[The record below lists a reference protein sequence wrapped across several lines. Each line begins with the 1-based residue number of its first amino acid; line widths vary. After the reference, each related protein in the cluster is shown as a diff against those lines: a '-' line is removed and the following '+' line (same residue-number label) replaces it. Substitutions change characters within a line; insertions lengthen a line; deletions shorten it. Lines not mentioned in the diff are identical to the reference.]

1 MAINWQ
7 DLLLTVGG
15 GTGASFAIAYLLKS
29 IINHGLTRDIETFK
43 ARLQAD
49 ATKEAEN
56 LKHSLEKIAVEHQ
69 VRFANLHAKR
79 AEVIA
84 EIYTKMVDAEQKGQR
99 FAYVEGYEDR
109 LARQEAYSE
118 TMTTIVE
125 LYYFIEKRR
134 IYLPENVCSLL
145 KSFVD
150 TVRKSVIGM
159 NIFAPLEPAAHN
171 PQVFE
176 QKMKVLLDVNE
187 AFEKSI
193 PAAREALEKEFR
205 SILGAE
211 K

>member
-1 MAINWQ
+1 
-7 DLLLTVGG
+7 
-15 GTGASFAIAYLLKS
+15 
-29 IINHGLTRDIETFK
+29 
-43 ARLQAD
+43 
-49 ATKEAEN
+49 
-56 LKHSLEKIAVEHQ
+56 
-69 VRFANLHAKR
+69 
-79 AEVIA
+79 
-84 EIYTKMVDAEQKGQR
+84 MVDAEQKGQR
-99 FAYVEGYEDR
+99 FAYAEGYEDR
-109 LARQEAYSE
+109 SIRQEAYSE
-118 TMTTIVE
+118 TITMLVE

-171 PQVFE
+171 PKVFE
-176 QKMKVLLDVNE
+176 QKMKVLLDVND